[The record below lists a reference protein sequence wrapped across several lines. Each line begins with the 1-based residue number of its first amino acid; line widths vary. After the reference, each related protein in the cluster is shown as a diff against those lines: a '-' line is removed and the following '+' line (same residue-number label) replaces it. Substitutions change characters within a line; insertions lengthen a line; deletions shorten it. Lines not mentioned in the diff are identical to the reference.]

1 MEQLTIPGT
10 LDSLSEI
17 SKYVLSAASAAR
29 LDKKATYRL
38 RLAVDEIATNVIIY
52 GYEDAKIQGNLDLQA
67 KIDDSSLTILMEDN
81 AGAFDPTTKF
91 MLEEES
97 INLPMEQ
104 RAIGGLGVYL
114 AIQGV
119 DRFMYERIGDR
130 NRNIFVV
137 NLH

>member
-1 MEQLTIPGT
+1 MEQLTVPGT
-10 LDSLSEI
+10 LDSLSKI
-17 SKYVLSAASAAR
+17 SKYVLSAASAAG

-38 RLAVDEIATNVIIY
+38 RLAVDEIATNVISY

-67 KIDDSSLTILMEDN
+67 KIDDSSLTILMEDR
-81 AGAFDPTTKF
+81 AAAFDPTTKF
-91 MLEEES
+91 ILEEDS
-97 INLPMEQ
+97 INLPIQQ

>member
-1 MEQLTIPGT
+1 MEQLTVPGT
-10 LDSLSEI
+10 LDSLSKI
-17 SKYVLSAASAAR
+17 SKYVLSAASAAG

-67 KIDDSSLTILMEDN
+67 KIDDSSLTILMEDH
-81 AGAFDPTTKF
+81 AAAFDPTTKF
-91 MLEEES
+91 ILEEDS
-97 INLPMEQ
+97 INLPIQQ

-119 DRFMYERIGDR
+119 DRFMYERSGER

>member
-1 MEQLTIPGT
+1 MEKITVPGI
-10 LDSLSEI
+10 LDSLSDI
-17 SKYVLSAASAAR
+17 SKYVVAAASTAG
-29 LDKKATYRL
+29 LDKKASYRL

-81 AGAFDPTTKF
+81 SAGFDPTTKF

-97 INLPMEQ
+97 INLPMQQ

-137 NLH
+137 NLS